1 MSKFTMESDTGSY
14 EDYIVVAVTMEIEDQ
29 GDYDKEGV
37 SEHYKNP

>member
-1 MSKFTMESDTGSY
+1 MSKFTMGSYAGSY
-14 EDYIVVAVTMEIEDQ
+14 EDYTMVAVTMEVKDQ